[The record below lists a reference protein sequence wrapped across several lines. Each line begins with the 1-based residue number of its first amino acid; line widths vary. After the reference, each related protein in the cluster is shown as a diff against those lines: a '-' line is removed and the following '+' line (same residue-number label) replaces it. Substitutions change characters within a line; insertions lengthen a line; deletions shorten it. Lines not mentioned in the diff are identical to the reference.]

1 MKVGI
6 FGCTADPFTVAH
18 KEICR
23 TVVEKYNLDE
33 LWIVPTVVEYH
44 RKGKQRM
51 FSDHERCFIIL
62 EMLCTILNEPW
73 VYRLWDNELRLKALY
88 HDIDVRHGTT
98 FEKDIIGERRFFHT
112 LLELKASVV
121 NQNAEVFLIVGQDSL
136 NMMPTWY
143 QWKLVLEQL
152 SGVICVKGRE
162 GETSTPKE
170 IEEEFRRAEKSLEY
184 ITLSDDLLKVSA
196 SNVRDTLS
204 NLEGDEKI
212 VKYLKDVKAFSQG
225 YKSIT
230 DLKWDGSTQ
239 KEKLT

>member
-23 TVVEKYNLDE
+23 TVVEKYSLDE

-51 FSDHERCFIIL
+51 FSDHERRFIIL
-62 EMLCTILNEPW
+62 EMLCTILSEPW

-98 FEKDIIGERRFFHT
+98 FENDIIGERRFFHT

-162 GETSTPKE
+162 GEPSTNKE
-170 IEEEFRRAEKSLEY
+170 IEDEFRRA
-184 ITLSDDLLKVSA
+184 
-196 SNVRDTLS
+196 
-204 NLEGDEKI
+204 
-212 VKYLKDVKAFSQG
+212 
-225 YKSIT
+225 
-230 DLKWDGSTQ
+230 
-239 KEKLT
+239 